1 MSLGGTVWRL
11 QKEVDGL
18 LVENQ
23 RLRDCWAE
31 ALQNVA
37 ARNEEIE
44 QLRAEVER
52 LQRALRFWLPHVPA
66 KGSHEILIRTGDDAM
81 LLTGYD
87 PTAPV
92 ELDAE
97 ARGWITLNAEPQPGK
112 QKI

>member
-31 ALQNVA
+31 ALQNVT

-44 QLRAEVER
+44 RLRIEIDAIKRSREQERDYADMCYENER
-52 LQRALRFWLPHVPA
+52 LRQENVRLLEVVDSRDKALGF
-66 KGSHEILIRTGDDAM
+66 
-81 LLTGYD
+81 
-87 PTAPV
+87 
-92 ELDAE
+92 
-97 ARGWITLNAEPQPGK
+97 EPL
-112 QKI
+112 